1 MTKLQFSKKKSCE
14 KLYFLAIVYKLMP
27 KKKTEDPEAVE
38 PKNVDL
44 EGKPH
49 QHPHRF
55 EAQIHKDIDTDE
67 KV

>member
-1 MTKLQFSKKKSCE
+1 
-14 KLYFLAIVYKLMP
+14 MP
-27 KKKTEDPEAVE
+27 KKKTEDPETVE